1 MTDFPAAQ
9 AFCARFGISVPIIQA
24 PMAGVSTPA
33 LAAAVS
39 GAGGLGSLGLGASDV
54 TTARSMIAALR
65 NQTNRAFNVNFF
77 CHRPAAKDSQREARW
92 IDFLRPTFAEFGT
105 RPPEQLT
112 EIYKSFVDDDAM
124 LATVISERPAI
135 VSFHFG
141 LPDADRIAA
150 LRHAGIQMFASAT
163 TLEEARQVEAAGV
176 DAVIAQGYEAGG
188 HRGVFDP
195 ALPDARLSTLPLTRL
210 LSRHL
215 SVPVIAAGGLMDGTD
230 IAAVLHR
237 GASAAQLGTA
247 FILCPESSADP
258 AYRERLS
265 AAGAQ
270 TEMTMAVS
278 GRPARSL
285 VSRFTALGRS
295 VPDEGI
301 PAYPIAYD
309 AGKALHAAAKAN
321 GEFGYG
327 AYWAGQGAPFA
338 RALPA
343 DEMLRMLAREA
354 GLA

>member
-1 MTDFPAAQ
+1 MTAFPAAQ
-9 AFCARFGISVPIIQA
+9 AFCARFGMSLPLIQA

-54 TTARSMIAALR
+54 ASARSMIMALR
-65 NQTNRAFNVNFF
+65 SQTNRAFNVNLF
-77 CHRPAAKDSQREARW
+77 CHRPPVKDSAREARW
-92 IDFLRPTFAEFGT
+92 IDRLRPTFTEFGAS
-105 RPPEQLT
+105 PPAQLT
-112 EIYKSFVDDDAM
+112 EIYKSFVNDDAM
-124 LATVISERPAI
+124 LSMLISERPAI

-150 LRHAGIQMFASAT
+150 LRLAGIQMFASAT
-163 TLEEARQVEAAGV
+163 TLEEARQVEAAGI
-176 DAVIAQGYEAGG
+176 DAVVAQGYEAGG

-195 ALPDARLSTLPLTRL
+195 ALPDARLSTLPLTRM
-210 LSRHL
+210 LSSHL
-215 SVPVIAAGGLMDGTD
+215 SIPVVSAGGLMDGKD

-270 TEMTMAVS
+270 TDMTIVVS

-285 VSRFTALGRS
+285 VSRFTALGHS
-295 VPDEGI
+295 VPVEDM

-309 AGKALHAAAKAN
+309 AGKALHAAAKAK

-343 DEMLRMLAREA
+343 GEMVRVLAREA